1 MSGTYEH
8 STACQGCAT
17 EEACAVWLDGTLC
30 AVWLDGTVSALDEWL
45 RSTVRTMLNTA
56 LHHKPSILNSFKVK
70 LLKLERLQYCTAA
83 ILGSFAN

>member
-1 MSGTYEH
+1 MSGYE
-8 STACQGCAT
+8 A
-17 EEACAVWLDGTLC
+17 LC
-30 AVWLDGTVSALDEWL
+30 D
-45 RSTVRTMLNTA
+45 TMLNTA

>member
-17 EEACAVWLDGTLC
+17 EEAC

-83 ILGSFAN
+83 IVRSFAN